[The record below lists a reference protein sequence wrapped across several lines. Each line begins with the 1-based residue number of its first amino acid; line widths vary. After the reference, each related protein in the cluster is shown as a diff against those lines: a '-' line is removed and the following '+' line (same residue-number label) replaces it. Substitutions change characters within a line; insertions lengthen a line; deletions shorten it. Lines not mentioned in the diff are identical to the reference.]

1 MESGFAQNLD
11 HPKFLD
17 NHPHFTI
24 VNKQP
29 GSKGVVPAGHD
40 AMDID
45 QTPFDMIKVPRSYMN
60 EEVGTV
66 REVRGEKALVVTD
79 RQSMCGQC
87 VAKGYCH
94 MLGGGKEM
102 IAEALN
108 PIGAKSGDTVRIGIP
123 AGTVAK
129 ASFVVYMIPA
139 IGLVGGAALGYV
151 TGTSSGVDYNLTTL
165 VGCLAGL
172 GISLIVV
179 RLLSNT
185 LGKRPSYQPEI
196 IKIIT
201 PEGVSCEE

>member
-1 MESGFAQNLD
+1 
-11 HPKFLD
+11 
-17 NHPHFTI
+17 
-24 VNKQP
+24 
-29 GSKGVVPAGHD
+29 
-40 AMDID
+40 MDMD
-45 QTPFDMIKVPRSYMN
+45 QIPFEMIKVPRSYMN

-66 REVRGEKALVVTD
+66 KEVRGEKALVVTD

-87 VAKGYCH
+87 VAKGYCR

-108 PIGAKSGDTVRIGIP
+108 PIGAKPGDTVKIGIP
-123 AGTVAK
+123 SGTVTK

-151 TGTSSGVDYNLTTL
+151 TGTSSGLDYNLATL

-185 LGKRPSYQPEI
+185 LGERPSYRPEI
-196 IKIIT
+196 IKILP
-201 PEGVSCEE
+201 PEEVPCEE

>member
-1 MESGFAQNLD
+1 
-11 HPKFLD
+11 
-17 NHPHFTI
+17 
-24 VNKQP
+24 
-29 GSKGVVPAGHD
+29 
-40 AMDID
+40 MDID
-45 QTPFDMIKVPRSYMN
+45 QTPFEMFKAPRPYMN

-66 REVRGEKALVVTD
+66 TEVRGEKALVATD

-108 PIGAKSGDTVRIGIP
+108 PIGAKPGDTVRIGIP
-123 AGTVAK
+123 SGTVAK

-139 IGLVGGAALGYV
+139 IGLAGGSLAGYFA
-151 TGTSSGVDYNLTTL
+151 GKSSGADFNLTTL

-179 RLLSNT
+179 RLLSNI
-185 LGKRPSYQPEI
+185 LGERTSYRPEI
-196 IKIIT
+196 ITIIHAEDNSLEQYR
-201 PEGVSCEE
+201 PLNVS

>member
-1 MESGFAQNLD
+1 
-11 HPKFLD
+11 
-17 NHPHFTI
+17 
-24 VNKQP
+24 
-29 GSKGVVPAGHD
+29 
-40 AMDID
+40 MDMD
-45 QTPFDMIKVPRSYMN
+45 QTYFETMKIPRSYMN

-87 VAKGYCH
+87 TAKGYCH

-108 PIGAKSGDTVRIGIP
+108 PIGAKPGDTVKIGIP

-151 TGTSSGVDYNLTTL
+151 TGTSSGVDYNLATL
-165 VGCLAGL
+165 VGCCAGL

-185 LGKRPSYQPEI
+185 LGERPSYRPEI
-196 IKIIT
+196 IKIVT
-201 PEGVSCEE
+201 PDDPKCDEGTPIN

>member
-1 MESGFAQNLD
+1 
-11 HPKFLD
+11 
-17 NHPHFTI
+17 
-24 VNKQP
+24 
-29 GSKGVVPAGHD
+29 
-40 AMDID
+40 MDLD
-45 QTPFDMIKVPRSYMN
+45 QTPFEVIKVPRFYMN

-87 VAKGYCH
+87 VAKSYCH

-108 PIGAKSGDTVRIGIP
+108 PIGAKPGDTVKIGIP
-123 AGTVAK
+123 SGTVTK

-139 IGLVGGAALGYV
+139 IGLVGGAALGYA
-151 TGTSSGVDYNLTTL
+151 TGISSGVDYNLATL

-172 GISLIVV
+172 GISLIAV

-185 LGKRPSYQPEI
+185 LGERPSYRPEI
-196 IKIIT
+196 IKIVT
-201 PEGVSCEE
+201 PEEVPCEE

>member
-1 MESGFAQNLD
+1 M
-11 HPKFLD
+11 
-17 NHPHFTI
+17 
-24 VNKQP
+24 
-29 GSKGVVPAGHD
+29 
-40 AMDID
+40 D
-45 QTPFDMIKVPRSYMN
+45 QTPFEMINLPRSYMN

-66 REVRGEKALVVTD
+66 REARGEKALVVTD

-108 PIGAKSGDTVRIGIP
+108 PIGAKPGDTVRIGIP

-151 TGTSSGVDYNLTTL
+151 TGTSSGMDYNLATL
-165 VGCLAGL
+165 VGSLAGL

-185 LGKRPSYQPEI
+185 LGERSSYRPEI
-196 IKIIT
+196 IKIVT
-201 PEGVSCEE
+201 PEDASWEE

>member
-1 MESGFAQNLD
+1 
-11 HPKFLD
+11 
-17 NHPHFTI
+17 
-24 VNKQP
+24 
-29 GSKGVVPAGHD
+29 
-40 AMDID
+40 
-45 QTPFDMIKVPRSYMN
+45 MIKVPRSYMN

-87 VAKGYCH
+87 VAKSYCQ

-151 TGTSSGVDYNLTTL
+151 TGTSSGVDYNLATL

-185 LGKRPSYQPEI
+185 LGGRRSYRPEI
-196 IKIIT
+196 IKIVT
-201 PEGVSCEE
+201 PEEVPREE